1 VTDDLI
7 AALGLVL
14 VLEGVLYALFPDAM
28 RRWVVRMVQQ
38 SATSLR
44 LAGLASAFVG
54 LVIVRL
60 VRG

>member
-1 VTDDLI
+1 MTDDLI

-38 SATSLR
+38 SAASLR
-44 LAGLASAFVG
+44 LAGLASAFIG

>member
-1 VTDDLI
+1 MTDDLI

-14 VLEGVLYALFPDAM
+14 VIEGVLYALFPDAM
-28 RRWVVRMVQQ
+28 RRWVHLMVQQ
-38 SATSLR
+38 SASSLR
-44 LAGLASAFVG
+44 LAGLAFAFVG